1 MSGRADEAAGGP
13 VPLWDLALTFNRIAL
28 ASFGGGLSAWSREMV
43 VRQRHWMTDA
53 EFLSA
58 MTICRIFPGAN
69 QVNVAVFVGT
79 RLRGLA
85 GAVAATAGLIAAPLA
100 IVLVLG
106 ALYLRFRDVAALRHI
121 LSGVTAAAVAMTFSM
136 AWHTGRKTLVS
147 LMPVLLCAVT
157 FLLAG
162 VARLPLWETL
172 IVLGP
177 VAFAWGWRGEAA
189 R

>member
-1 MSGRADEAAGGP
+1 MSGRVDRAAGGP
-13 VPLWDLALTFNRIAL
+13 VPLRDLALTFNRIAL

-79 RLRGLA
+79 RLRGPA
-85 GAVAATAGLIAAPLA
+85 GAVAATLGLIAAPLA

-106 ALYLRFRDVAALRHI
+106 AL
-121 LSGVTAAAVAMTFSM
+121 
-136 AWHTGRKTLVS
+136 
-147 LMPVLLCAVT
+147 
-157 FLLAG
+157 
-162 VARLPLWETL
+162 
-172 IVLGP
+172 
-177 VAFAWGWRGEAA
+177 
-189 R
+189 